1 MKKIKSLISLLV
13 IITSCY
19 LLISCHT
26 ESHTSYSFLI
36 KVDSIHVPQNIT
48 SKTPFEI
55 DFFGFIGPDGCY
67 SFKKFYQTMT
77 SNNDIEVEAWGLYQT
92 DSNVCLTVMVYLN
105 GHLNMTISAPGIYN
119 LKIKQ
124 PDNNYLE
131 KQLTVN

>member
-1 MKKIKSLISLLV
+1 MHPVSISVKDLRKEFGDITALDTISFEVKKGEL
-13 IITSCY
+13 
-19 LLISCHT
+19 
-26 ESHTSYSFLI
+26 
-36 KVDSIHVPQNIT
+36 
-48 SKTPFEI
+48 
-55 DFFGFIGPDGCY
+55 FGFIGPDGCY
-67 SFKKFYQTMT
+67 SFQKFYQTMT